1 MGTHPIFESD
11 FDCLTEGFK
20 MIHLTMIARVYDGLP
35 LTASLQDENL
45 TEFQNKAK
53 AVFRKLNNQSA
64 PKMSIEHSNMTFHY
78 QIEQGVCY
86 LCLADTNFS
95 RKLCFAFLDDLKSEF
110 FVQYGNR
117 IDKVT
122 RPYHFIEFD
131 TYIQKAKKTVMDTR
145 NHSAIKNVASELQDV
160 QKIMVANLDE
170 VLQRGTA
177 LSDIQNKS
185 SSLASFSAK
194 YREDAKKINQ
204 RSNMLKVGGAL
215 SVILWMIWYLFL

>member
-1 MGTHPIFESD
+1 
-11 FDCLTEGFK
+11 

-45 TEFQNKAK
+45 TEYQNKAK
-53 AVFRKLNNQSA
+53 AIFRKLNNQSA
-64 PKMSIEHSNMTFHY
+64 PQMSIEHANMTFHY
-78 QIEQGVCY
+78 QIDQGVCY
-86 LCLADTNFS
+86 LCLADNNFS
-95 RKLCFAFLDDLKSEF
+95 RKLCFAYLQDLQSEF